1 MNEKHPIADLMDL
14 IVEAASVYRFHFSI
28 AGGF

>member
-14 IVEAASVYRFHFSI
+14 IAKAASVYRVHFSI
-28 AGGF
+28 TGGF